1 MRVYKKMYIRVTGKA
16 TSLTLGG
23 ISLPVDCY
31 LATEMEVK
39 NLLLEGAKV
48 EGLQDDMKTS
58 TGEITLNNVDTKFGD
73 SKYLVF
79 EPIPESKS
87 LSYKEIPLSFVVFD
101 KNGVRTPV
109 AGSDG
114 AMTLSVS
121 PSELAEIDSGKLKY
135 KKAGQ
140 VLIKA
145 KHTDTDEIETA
156 YIIKPAFELKLEKEK
171 LELELGKT
179 EEVYYEFTGVGLEA
193 DEFEIEGATA
203 DITVKHLVPVKAL
216 KISGLKA
223 GNATIKLKVKG
234 TDLAAELAV
243 TVKGA
248 AEKIKEY
255 KLKNLVSSQAAHN
268 QTKVGLKIDVTAK
281 VEVSDD
287 LAKDNAKLQ
296 TVKASIAKGDAVTV
310 EGTELVGVTGTTAE
324 FKVEVKAVKSGEY
337 QLSLKSTE
345 AEVLGEIKTK
355 KFNLTAD

>member
-114 AMTLSVS
+114 AMTLSVA
-121 PSELAEIDSGKLKY
+121 PSELAEIASGKLKY

-140 VLIKA
+140 EA
-145 KHTDTDEIETA
+145 A

-203 DITVKHLVPVKAL
+203 DITVKHLVSVKAL

-248 AEKIKEY
+248 TEKVKEY
-255 KLKNLVSSQAAHN
+255 KLKNLVSSQAAHDH
-268 QTKVGLKIDVTAK
+268 TKVGIKIDVTAK
-281 VEVSDD
+281 VEVSPD

-296 TVKASIAKGDAVTV
+296 TVKANLAKGDAVTV

-324 FKVEVKAVKSGEY
+324 YKVEIKAVKTGEY

>member
-31 LATEMEVK
+31 LATEMQVK

-58 TGEITLNNVDTKFGD
+58 TGEITLDNVDTKFGD
-73 SKYLVF
+73 GKYLVF
-79 EPIPESKS
+79 EPIPVSKS
-87 LSYKEIPLSFVVFD
+87 LSYKELPLSFVVFD

-109 AGSDG
+109 AGSD
-114 AMTLSVS
+114 ASMTLSVS
-121 PSELAEIDSGKLKY
+121 PADLAEIESGKLKY

-140 VLIKA
+140 VVIKA

-156 YIIKPAFELKLEKEK
+156 YIIKPAFVLKLAKEK
-171 LELELGKT
+171 LELELGKS
-179 EEVYYEFTGVGLEA
+179 EEVYYDFTGVGLEA

-216 KISGLKA
+216 KITGLKA

-234 TDLAAELAV
+234 TDVESEVAV

-248 AEKIKEY
+248 AEKVKEY
-255 KLKNLVSSQAAHN
+255 KLKNLISSLADKNNLDA
-268 QTKVGLKIDVTAK
+268 GEEIKITAK
-281 VEVSDD
+281 VEVSYD
-287 LAKDNAKLQ
+287 LSKDEDKLK
-296 TVKASIAKGDAVTV
+296 TVKATLDGEAVTV

-324 FKVEVKAVKSGEY
+324 YLIKAKAVKSGRY
-337 QLSLKSTE
+337 QLTLESDDTV
-345 AEVLGEIKTK
+345 VLGEIKTK
-355 KFNLTAD
+355 KFNLIVA

>member
-114 AMTLSVS
+114 SMTLSVA
-121 PSELAEIDSGKLKY
+121 PSELAEIDDGKLKY

-140 VLIKA
+140 VVIKA

-156 YIIKPAFELKLEKEK
+156 YIIKPAFVLELAKDK
-171 LELELGKT
+171 LELELGKS
-179 EEVYYEFTGVGLEA
+179 EEVYYNFTGVGLDA

-234 TDLAAELAV
+234 TDVEAELAV
-243 TVKGA
+243 TVRGA
-248 AEKIKEY
+248 AEKVKEY
-255 KLKNLVSSQAAHN
+255 KLRNLVSSLADKSN
-268 QTKVGLKIDVTAK
+268 LEVGEEVKITTK
-281 VEVSDD
+281 VEVSYD
-287 LAKDNAKLQ
+287 LSKDETKLKA
-296 TVKASIAKGDAVTV
+296 VKATLDGEAVTV
-310 EGTELVGVTGTTAE
+310 EGIELVGVAGTTAE
-324 FKVEVKAVKSGEY
+324 YLIKAKAVKSGRY
-337 QLSLKSTE
+337 QLTLESDDATI
-345 AEVLGEIKTK
+345 LGEIKTK
-355 KFNLTAD
+355 KFNIIVA

>member
-1 MRVYKKMYIRVTGKA
+1 MRVYKKMYVRVTGKA

-39 NLLLEGAKV
+39 NLLLEGARV

-114 AMTLSVS
+114 SMTLSVS
-121 PSELAEIDSGKLKY
+121 PDELAEIDSGKLKY

-140 VLIKA
+140 VIIKA
-145 KHTDTDEIETA
+145 KHTDTDEIEAA

-248 AEKIKEY
+248 AEKVKEY
-255 KLKNLVSSQAAHN
+255 KLKNLVSSQADKAN
-268 QTKVGLKIDVTAK
+268 GAVGDNIKATVKVDISEDLSKDETKLK
-281 VEVSDD
+281 
-287 LAKDNAKLQ
+287 
-296 TVKASIAKGDAVTV
+296 TVKATLAEGDAVTV
-310 EGTELVGVTGTTAE
+310 EGIEFVSVAGTTAE
-324 FKVEVKAVKSGEY
+324 YTVTAKAVKTGKY
-337 QLSLKSTE
+337 QITLKSDDAT
-345 AEVLGEIKTK
+345 VLGEIKTK
-355 KFNLTAD
+355 KFNLTVA